1 MALLG
6 GVALLECVTVGV
18 AFETLLLAA
27 HEIVCSWLP
36 YDEDVEL
43 SAPPALYLHNAMLPA
58 MMIMD

>member
-1 MALLG
+1 
-6 GVALLECVTVGV
+6 VALLECVTVEV